1 MLLRSHALEPTQRDF
16 WANELGVTPAEASA
30 IWKAL
35 TDEQLGSLVPIS
47 PNLLI
52 GLQGKALVRV
62 EIDHDHGAV
71 TVQEHARVEV
81 ETFSVSLNIASD
93 AGSARITFAA
103 GGPEPLVLDLSD
115 RKQEDLAERLRPS
128 ALS

>member
-1 MLLRSHALEPTQRDF
+1 MQRDF

-30 IWKAL
+30 IWRAL

-52 GLQGKALVRV
+52 GWQGEALIRV

-71 TVQEHARVEV
+71 TIQEHARLEV
-81 ETFSVSLNIASD
+81 VSFSVSLDIASD

-103 GGPEPLVLDLSD
+103 GGPEPLMLDLSD